1 MSADNES
8 SSIAEELSKLEKV
21 CQRAVADISSSRN
34 VRETLELADVDV
46 PQHLRA
52 IASVKLPALRRV
64 LRVRDLRVEEIVK
77 DQLEWL
83 SRERSETVASR
94 EFDRMKA
101 TDWPMLQANYP
112 DLYWKVLREANLILE
127 RKRKR

>member
-1 MSADNES
+1 
-8 SSIAEELSKLEKV
+8 
-21 CQRAVADISSSRN
+21 
-34 VRETLELADVDV
+34 
-46 PQHLRA
+46 
-52 IASVKLPALRRV
+52 V